1 MHLSPENDLRRL
13 FYERTWRSIRPAF
26 RAFVVNGT
34 KSLRPSWR
42 AAFSFGSMDLL
53 VVLSTTTA
61 YFASLAMMILDVR
74 DGNSGEMQMMAQRR
88 GTFFDSSVFLIMFI
102 LGGRVLEALAKA
114 KVRMSWTLF
123 LSLLVADDPGHAL

>member
-1 MHLSPENDLRRL
+1 
-13 FYERTWRSIRPAF
+13 
-26 RAFVVNGT
+26 
-34 KSLRPSWR
+34 
-42 AAFSFGSMDLL
+42 MDLL